1 MANEML
7 KRCDGMTVRPERNTA
22 QNIREGAAKLFFER
36 GYDATT
42 LRQVASSAGLKVG
55 SLYNHIDSKEHLLQ
69 QIMGGIIDDLL
80 ERVQDAVA
88 AAKGG
93 DSVDLLQAALAE
105 HITFHA
111 ERAQEVFIGNA
122 ELRSLP
128 QDARELVIKKRTDYE
143 LFLEKLVAEAGN
155 DDLADIIDAKIHV
168 YSFVAQ
174 ATHIAGWFKQGGRYS
189 LNDIVRIYTRL
200 ALRELKVVDADER
213 VGPIGGRL

>member
-1 MANEML
+1 MVVNNE
-7 KRCDGMTVRPERNTA
+7 RSTA
-22 QNIREGAAKLFFER
+22 QNIRDGAAKLFFER

-55 SLYNHIDSKEHLLQ
+55 SLYNHIDSKEHLLL

-80 ERVQDAVA
+80 ERVTVAVSA
-88 AAKGG
+88 VENG
-93 DSVDLLQAALAE
+93 DSVDRLQAALAE

-128 QDARELVIKKRTDYE
+128 QDAREVVIGKRAEYENFLQALVT
-143 LFLEKLVAEAGN
+143 AAGEAG
-155 DDLADIIDAKIHV
+155 LADVIDARLHV

-174 ATHIAGWFKQGGRYS
+174 ATHIAGWFKQGGRFS
-189 LNDIVRIYTRL
+189 LQEIVQIYTRM
-200 ALRELKVVDADER
+200 ALRELNVPDADQR
-213 VGPIGGRL
+213 VAATTPVSAVHK